1 MHRDELA
8 SCLIVMALTLPAMTS
23 AADAEPPPS
32 QQTRLNDELDEV
44 LVEGRRIR
52 QKNPQQ
58 SFNWL
63 ARLVGEFTIGGYV
76 DPAPGNGLEHRLG
89 VRGQAICVGF
99 GMAPGVQC
107 ELRALWSE
115 ATGPDGEEIPGGVS
129 RFDPAVLLFGFN
141 LAGEASEENYTLQHI
156 MVDNTGLAESG
167 VGYRVGNDT
176 MLSRSACA
184 VLPDCER
191 VMRITV
197 NPDLDTVEMRI
208 ELEVRRETTLRYNF
222 VMTRVPDSKAVVY
235 GRKPAREKKKK

>member
-8 SCLIVMALTLPAMTS
+8 ICLLAMALALPAIAS

-32 QQTRLNDELDEV
+32 QQTQPDNELDEV

-63 ARLVGEFTIGGYV
+63 ARLVGQFTIGGYV
-76 DPAPGNGLEHRLG
+76 DPTPGTSAEDRLD

-99 GMAPGVQC
+99 GIAPGVQC
-107 ELRALWSE
+107 ELRALWPE
-115 ATGPDGEEIPGGVS
+115 TTGRDGEEIPGGVS
-129 RFDPAVLLFGFN
+129 AFDPAVLLFGFN
-141 LAGEASEENYTLQHI
+141 LAGEASDENYTIQHI
-156 MVDNTGLAESG
+156 LVDNTGLAESG
-167 VGYRVGNDT
+167 VGYRVGDDT
-176 MLSRSACA
+176 VLSRSACA
-184 VLPDCER
+184 ALPDCER

-208 ELEVRRETTLRYNF
+208 ELQVRREAALRYNF
-222 VMTRVPDSKAVVY
+222 VMTRVPDSQAVVY
-235 GRKPAREKKKK
+235 GRKAVREKKKK